1 MNRMKYKGI
10 IFDLD
15 GTIGDTMGD
24 VVPSM
29 NSTLRKY
36 GYPER
41 SRKEIISFINNGA
54 MNLVRRSLPDYVDK
68 TDEGL
73 LKEFFRL
80 YHDTYCSHCCELT
93 SAYDGMSE
101 LLERLKNEGI
111 KLAVLS
117 NKQHRQTVMVT
128 EYLYGS
134 DMFEIIIGQGEFPI
148 KPDPAAPLHIAKLFG
163 LLPSD
168 MALVGDSNVDMETG
182 INAGMTPIGV
192 LWGYRDRNVIEEAG
206 AASIAADPKEL
217 GRLLGLSI
225 DNKW

>member
-1 MNRMKYKGI
+1 MKYKGI

-41 SRKEIISFINNGA
+41 SREEIISFINNGA

-68 TDEGL
+68 TDEPL

-80 YHDTYCSHCCELT
+80 YHDTYCSHCCEET
-93 SAYDGMSE
+93 SAYEGMSE
-101 LLERLKNEGI
+101 LFERLKGKGV

-117 NKQHRQTVMVT
+117 NKQHSQTVMVT

-134 DMFEIIIGQGEFPI
+134 DMFEVIIGQGEFPI

-206 AASIAADPKEL
+206 AAAIAADPKEL

>member
-41 SRKEIISFINNGA
+41 SREEIISFINNGA

-68 TDEGL
+68 TDERL

-134 DMFEIIIGQGEFPI
+134 DMFEIIIGQGEFQI

-206 AASIAADPKEL
+206 AAAIAADPKEL

-225 DNKW
+225 ENK